1 MKTIRR
7 VLIVLAAPAGILLGL
22 TQLGGTPLHKGFHT
36 GFAATTVLSQGPQL
50 SLSTETGDL
59 TCWMKLNVPASVQ
72 PVSARLSNSL
82 PLTIYQ
88 ESTNGADQWI
98 AVVADG
104 QKREEKFTW
113 PSGTQ
118 VVLTFANGSNL
129 ALNDWR
135 VYLSDQ
141 GFDSKDRATW
151 RRRAFRV
158 ALVCLLFAI
167 IGGILEAKDKLKDGS
182 AAFTH
187 ERCLEQLIKSIEG
200 TNEKE
205 SAQMQSILTKVLLQ
219 RISAADAIA
228 PLPLKQYQKHRLWFK
243 ARDQFSR
250 RLEWLIVEMTDD
262 RNYLLTL

>member
-1 MKTIRR
+1 
-7 VLIVLAAPAGILLGL
+7 
-22 TQLGGTPLHKGFHT
+22 
-36 GFAATTVLSQGPQL
+36 
-50 SLSTETGDL
+50 
-59 TCWMKLNVPASVQ
+59 MKLKVPASVQ
-72 PVSARLSNSL
+72 PISARLSNSL

-98 AVVADG
+98 AVLADG
-104 QKREEKFTW
+104 QKREEKFKW

-118 VVLTFANGSNL
+118 VVITFANGSNL

-135 VYLSDQ
+135 LHLSDQ
-141 GFDSKDRATW
+141 GFDSKDRAAW
-151 RRRAFRV
+151 RRTAFMV
-158 ALVCLLFAI
+158 AVVCLIFAI

-182 AAFTH
+182 VVFTY

-200 TNEKE
+200 TSAKE

-219 RISAADAIA
+219 RILAEDAIA
-228 PLPLKQYQKHRLWFK
+228 ALPLKPYQKHQLWFR

-250 RLEWLIVEMTDD
+250 RLEWLIIELTND